1 MAGLV
6 KENSEEK
13 EMEKQEET
21 KAKKEDV
28 IIDKQKPKEEKQN
41 KKKNKNEKKDEK
53 KSKKENNQ
61 QDKQKNKEAE
71 KNKKKTMKENQKENN
86 QKDTQENK
94 EEKNN
99 QKDKTFKKLDKKPK
113 EAEKVFKNMTESEYK
128 RKKIVVPLAIASI
141 VIICVIFS
149 TIFALINIDKEK
161 IVSGVSIAEVDV
173 SGLTQEEAKTKI
185 NDIYQEKKEK
195 EIPIQYQDY
204 ETTLNPTLME
214 VNYEID
220 KAVEEAY
227 LIGKEDNI
235 FVSNYDI
242 LFTLIGKKNIDVNMT
257 LNENVTKQSIEDIGV
272 NLPGIIIESSHAIE
286 EDELIITKG
295 KAGIVI
301 KTDELLNK
309 IKDKLNDRNSSEDY
323 IEIPVQQKEPEPI
336 DIDKIHEEVYTEVQD
351 AYYTKDPF
359 TIYPEVEGI
368 DFNVEEAREILKEEK
383 EEYVIKLTI
392 TKPKVTIDQIGSEA
406 FPDQLATF
414 TTRYDVSDRDRTTNL
429 EIACQKINGKV
440 VLAGENFSYNQA
452 LGPRTV
458 AAGYKNGKVY
468 EGGEIVD
475 GIGGGICQISSTLY
489 NTVLMANLEI
499 VERRNHQFVTSYL
512 PAGRDATVVYGAT
525 DFKFKNTRNFPVKIV
540 ASAKNGIATVSM
552 FGIKEENEYTFSFS
566 TKTVASIPFTTKY
579 EEDATLPA
587 GTEKVKRKGVNGL
600 KTETYITKMLNGK
613 VVSTTLLSKDTYDA
627 MTKVIIKAT
636 KEETPNITTP
646 SPTPTPTPDQTT
658 DTKPNQPTQK
668 PTTPSETTKPNTKPS
683 NETTPD
689 STKKPNTQTNQ
700 TN

>member
-1 MAGLV
+1 MAGLI

-13 EMEKQEET
+13 EMKKQEET

-28 IIDKQKPKEEKQN
+28 TIDEKNQ
-41 KKKNKNEKKDEK
+41 KDEK
-53 KSKKENNQ
+53 QDKKKDKKKGKKENNKE
-61 QDKQKNKEAE
+61 DKQKNKKAE
-71 KNKKKTMKENQKENN
+71 KNKKKSKKESQKENN
-86 QKDTQENK
+86 KEDKQENK
-94 EEKNN
+94 EEEKNK
-99 QKDKTFKKLDKKPK
+99 QKDKTFKKVDKIPK

-128 RKKIVVPLAIASI
+128 RRKIVVPLAIASI
-141 VIICVIFS
+141 VIFSIIFS

-195 EIPIQYQDY
+195 EIAIQYKDY

-257 LNENVTKQSIEDIGV
+257 LNEDVTKQSIEDIGV

-309 IKDKLNDRNSSEDY
+309 IKDRLNDRNSNEDY
-323 IEIPVQQKEPEPI
+323 IEIPVEQKEPEAI

-440 VLAGENFSYNQA
+440 VLAGENFSYNQT
-452 LGPRTV
+452 LGPRTA

-468 EGGEIVD
+468 AGGEIVD

-540 ASAKNGIATVSM
+540 ASAKNGIATVSL

-613 VVSTTLLSKDTYDA
+613 VISTTLLSKDTYDA

-636 KEETPNITTP
+636 KEETPNPTP

-658 DTKPNQPTQK
+658 DTKPNQSTQK
-668 PTTPSETTKPNTKPS
+668 PSTPSETTKPNTNSS
-683 NETTPD
+683 NETTTNN
-689 STKKPNTQTNQ
+689 TKKPNTQTQ
-700 TN
+700 TNKIN